1 MQKMATI
8 MEMPKGNFH
17 SERTKGRW
25 KDMKR
30 NTIILILPIL
40 FFLVQTRILPFE
52 EAEREK
58 ANLIIDRSTSA
69 LVGGESFKK
78 IKNLSFET
86 YYKDYQT
93 VETSY
98 FADNQANFKMTKGV
112 GSYVDRITSIKDGI
126 ITDNNFLTDEPL
138 SDYYKTKYTCF
149 AKLISGAFTLI
160 RFEDSLLYKGQKKYG
175 LKTYHILETS
185 MFDHL
190 ISFYLEKDTLL
201 LGRMIISGKTDT
213 GVSYLSMYDFGEP
226 VTFEGL
232 RMPGSWMHNFL
243 RTERIEEGL
252 NTIQEFKT
260 NINLDSDFW
269 EDTRLNYGSVEIKN
283 GTISGNVIDSFLHE
297 RLQIMILVTNIRWKD
312 MDILSLEEH
321 DDLAVILEDI
331 EYPAIYFPNKS
342 NNPARERRIPPIIFA
357 GDVDSPY
364 IGLFLWGDI
373 FREKYEKYIEPLLR
387 VSIRK
392 PSE

>member
-1 MQKMATI
+1 
-8 MEMPKGNFH
+8 MEIPMRNV
-17 SERTKGRW
+17 RKGRL
-25 KDMKR
+25 KVMKR
-30 NTIILILPIL
+30 NKIFLILLTI
-40 FFLVQTRILPFE
+40 FLLIQSRILPFE
-52 EAEREK
+52 REEREK
-58 ANLIIDRSTSA
+58 ANLIIDQSTLA
-69 LVGGESFKK
+69 LVGGEGFKK
-78 IKNLSFET
+78 IKNLTFSTF
-86 YYKDYQT
+86 YKDYQT

-98 FADNQANFKMTKGV
+98 FADNQTNFKMTRGL

-126 ITDNNFLTDEPL
+126 IIENNFLTDELL
-138 SDYYKTKYTCF
+138 SDYYKAKYTCF

-175 LKTYHILETS
+175 FKTYHILETS

-190 ISFYLEKDTLL
+190 ISFYLEKDTFL

-213 GVSYLSMYDFGEP
+213 GVSYLSMYDYGEP

-243 RTERIEEGL
+243 GAGRIDEGL
-252 NTIQEFKT
+252 NTIEEFKT
-260 NINLDSDFW
+260 NINIDCDFW

-283 GTISGNVIDSFLHE
+283 STISGNVMESFLHE

-312 MDILSLEEH
+312 MEILNLQEH
-321 DDLAVILEDI
+321 DDLVVILEDK

-342 NNPARERRIPPIIFA
+342 NNPARERRILPIVFA

-364 IGLFLWGDI
+364 IGLFLWGHI
-373 FREKYEKYIEPLLR
+373 FREKYEDDIEPLLR

-392 PSE
+392 PSD